1 MEYVL
6 STSRFIMQLNSI
18 LTHVMSVAW
27 LCAVKLICHQL
38 DYDVQQGFV
47 AGEELD
53 AVDALIRSQHAE
65 MDKVLLRLLQK
76 AMAADSADRAI
87 ELCSR
92 LNLDA
97 SFTIAL
103 KIIDHYGMPAL
114 AERVSRIQHMK
125 QEAIFAAQMQ
135 QDQMMHQ
142 SYDSPSKS
150 GFGRSHNLEQRI
162 EDDEQEGAELAPAA
176 GTLSRRA
183 SIRNEEGL
191 RRSEDKTP
199 DQIPANPFCKT
210 TPMSPTRKRKSYV
223 ESLEN
228 FGDSPSPKPKL
239 LRNTSFAEKARTK
252 KRQDKILL

>member
-1 MEYVL
+1 M
-6 STSRFIMQLNSI
+6 
-18 LTHVMSVAW
+18 
-27 LCAVKLICHQL
+27 ICQQL
-38 DYDVQQGFV
+38 DHDVQEGIL
-47 AGEELD
+47 AGDDLN
-53 AVDALIRSQHAE
+53 AVDALIRSQQAE

-87 ELCSR
+87 DLCAR

-103 KIIDHYGMPAL
+103 KIIDHYGMPSL
-114 AERVSRIQHMK
+114 AERVHRMQRMK
-125 QEAIFAAQMQ
+125 QEAALAAQMLQ
-135 QDQMMHQ
+135 ERQA
-142 SYDSPSKS
+142 SGALFGSPSQPDM
-150 GFGRSHNLEQRI
+150 GYGHNSLEQRI
-162 EDDEQEGAELAPAA
+162 ADDEEDAADVAPTA
-176 GTLSRRA
+176 GMLSRRA
-183 SIRNEEGL
+183 SIRNEEPT
-191 RRSEDKTP
+191 RRTEDRTP
-199 DQIPANPFCKT
+199 DQLPANPFCKT